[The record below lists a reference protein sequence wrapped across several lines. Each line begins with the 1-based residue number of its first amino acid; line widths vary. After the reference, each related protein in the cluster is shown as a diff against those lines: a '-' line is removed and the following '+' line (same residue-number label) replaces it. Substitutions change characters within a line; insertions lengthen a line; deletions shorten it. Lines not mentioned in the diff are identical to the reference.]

1 MSSEAIRIYEEIL
14 TGKRGRFPRGF
25 WNDGTHL
32 NYAAAAEI
40 TKYLVEDVLKW
51 NDDELRDQMCCE
63 VFFRAKLKGMLW
75 TLFNDSF
82 YAAVNNAYPDKYK
95 EWEFTHTPRNFWT
108 EETAIEATYWL
119 FKVKLGMSDEDII
132 ENISRKIFVENRL
145 DTMMHVIY
153 GNNATQAV
161 KSAFK
166 HLF

>member
-1 MSSEAIRIYEEIL
+1 MRLLPKSQS
-14 TGKRGRFPRGF
+14 T
-25 WNDGTHL
+25 
-32 NYAAAAEI
+32 
-40 TKYLVEDVLKW
+40 VEDVLKW

-119 FKVKLGMSDEDII
+119 FKVKLSMSDEEIIENISRKIFVENRLDGMSDEEII

>member
-1 MSSEAIRIYEEIL
+1 MSSEAIRIYQEIL
-14 TGKRGRFPRGF
+14 TGRRSRFPRGF
-25 WNDGTHL
+25 WIDDDDY
-32 NYAAAAEI
+32 NYADAAAI

-51 NDDELRDQMCCE
+51 NDDEVRENMCCE
-63 VFFRAKLKGMLW
+63 VFFRARLKGMLW

-82 YAAVNNAYPDKYK
+82 YAAIENAYPGKFK
-95 EWEFTHTPRNFWT
+95 QWEFAHTPRNFWN
-108 EETAIEATYWL
+108 EETAIEATIWL
-119 FKVKLGMSDEDII
+119 FKVKLGMSDEEIV
-132 ENISRKIFVENRL
+132 NSISRKIFVENRL